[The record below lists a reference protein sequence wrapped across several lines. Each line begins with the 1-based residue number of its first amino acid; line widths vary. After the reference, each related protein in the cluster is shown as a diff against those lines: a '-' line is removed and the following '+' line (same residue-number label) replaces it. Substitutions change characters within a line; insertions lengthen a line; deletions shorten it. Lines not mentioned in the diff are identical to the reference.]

1 MASDSKECRW
11 PRILA
16 HADMDAFYAS
26 VEQLDDPSLC
36 GRALVVG
43 PNSYRGVVLT
53 ASYEARQYGVKSA
66 MPMAE
71 ARRRCP
77 DMTIV
82 PPRFDRYQEVSS
94 TIMSVFENFSPQVEA
109 ISLDEAFLDMS
120 GAEKIFGPPLR
131 MAKQI
136 QDAVTDATDG
146 LTASVGIASTKYVA
160 KVASDFNKPT
170 GLTIVEPDDAIEW
183 LDPMPVKR
191 LWGAGPKTIPR
202 LESLGLYTIGDV
214 RRADPAWIQRHLG
227 RAGRHFQS
235 LANAQD
241 PRRVARKRVARSMG
255 SDRTLRDDVS
265 KREDI
270 EHYLRRSADRIG
282 RRLRD
287 KKYLCR
293 GVRVKLKTT
302 DFKSLSK
309 QAQLTEPTD
318 SSQILFDTGCSLL
331 EQFERQ
337 NQYRLVGLAVYDLI
351 RADETSQ
358 LDLFSE
364 KGKPQALERTIDQLV
379 KRFGDDVIK
388 RASDIGNRGTISDV
402 SPTLDFIDNDDF
414 DEIDEL

>member
-1 MASDSKECRW
+1 M
-11 PRILA
+11 
-16 HADMDAFYAS
+16 
-26 VEQLDDPSLC
+26 
-36 GRALVVG
+36 
-43 PNSYRGVVLT
+43 
-53 ASYEARQYGVKSA
+53 
-66 MPMAE
+66 
-71 ARRRCP
+71 
-77 DMTIV
+77 
-82 PPRFDRYQEVSS
+82 
-94 TIMSVFENFSPQVEA
+94 
-109 ISLDEAFLDMS
+109 
-120 GAEKIFGPPLR
+120 
-131 MAKQI
+131 
-136 QDAVTDATDG
+136 
-146 LTASVGIASTKYVA
+146 
-160 KVASDFNKPT
+160 
-170 GLTIVEPDDAIEW
+170 
-183 LDPMPVKR
+183 
-191 LWGAGPKTIPR
+191 
-202 LESLGLYTIGDV
+202 
-214 RRADPAWIQRHLG
+214 QRHLG
-227 RAGRHFQS
+227 RAGHHFQS

-255 SDRTLRDDVS
+255 SDRTLNDDIS

-270 EHYLRRSADRIG
+270 KHYLRRSADRIG

-331 EQFERQ
+331 EQFENQ
-337 NQYRLVGLAVYDLI
+337 NRYRLVGLAVYDLI
-351 RADETSQ
+351 QADETSQ

-414 DEIDEL
+414 DEFDEL

>member
-1 MASDSKECRW
+1 MASDSKEGRW

-160 KVASDFNKPT
+160 KVASDFNKPN